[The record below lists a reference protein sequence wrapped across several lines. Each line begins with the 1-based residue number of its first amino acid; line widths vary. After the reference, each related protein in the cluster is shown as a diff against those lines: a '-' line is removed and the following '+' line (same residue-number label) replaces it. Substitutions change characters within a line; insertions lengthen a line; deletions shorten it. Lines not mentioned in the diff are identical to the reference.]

1 MSESVTLAVV
11 RGTFALLLFGSVVTW
26 VFVLV
31 KARQRWIT
39 RARDRRFLAAAGT
52 PLDLGAVKTAAGV
65 GGPAWRVAQ
74 AGLASL
80 AERGDVGAQRGD
92 DSTARQELERAL
104 SAQIHAERRADE
116 GGLAVLAS
124 IGTTAPF
131 VGLFGTV
138 LGIINALRAI
148 GHSGSASIEVVAAPI
163 GEALV
168 ATAIGI
174 AVAVPAVLA
183 YNFFL
188 RRAKIHVADLEQLA
202 SAFVGASVV
211 AAGFRG
217 GPLLAERSSRGERAG
232 AATAAVAFEG
242 PREASV

>member
-1 MSESVTLAVV
+1 MSESVTLAIV
-11 RGTFALLLFGSVVTW
+11 RGTFGLLVFGSVVTW
-26 VFVLV
+26 VLVLV
-31 KARQRWIT
+31 KTRQRLIT
-39 RARDRRFLAAAGT
+39 RARDRRFLAAVGT
-52 PLDLGAVKTAAGV
+52 PLDLGAIKAAAGRD
-65 GGPAWRVAQ
+65 GPAWRVAQ
-74 AGLASL
+74 VGVAALA
-80 AERGDVGAQRGD
+80 ARPQRGD
-92 DSTARQELERAL
+92 DATARQELERAL
-104 SAQIHAERRADE
+104 SAQIHLERRAAE

-188 RRAKIHVADLEQLA
+188 RRAKVNGADLEQLA
-202 SAFVGASVV
+202 SAFVGASVTGASFR
-211 AAGFRG
+211 AA
-217 GPLLAERSSRGERAG
+217 PAPAERAPRSERP
-232 AATAAVAFEG
+232 AAAAFEG

>member
-1 MSESVTLAVV
+1 MSESVTLAIV
-11 RGTFALLLFGSVVTW
+11 RGTFGLLLFGSVVTW
-26 VFVLV
+26 VLVLV

-39 RARDRRFLAAAGT
+39 RTRDQRFRAAAGT
-52 PLDLGAVKTAAGV
+52 PLDLGALKAAV
-65 GGPAWRVAQ
+65 GSEGPASRVAK
-74 AGLASL
+74 AGLVAL
-80 AERGDVGAQRGD
+80 ADARAQRGD
-92 DSTARQELERAL
+92 DVTARQELERAL
-104 SAQIHAERRADE
+104 SAQIHLERRAAE

-188 RRAKIHVADLEQLA
+188 RRAKVQAADLEQLA
-202 SAFVGASVV
+202 SAFVGASVTSP
-211 AAGFRG
+211 GFRAAS
-217 GPLLAERSSRGERAG
+217 LSAERPPRSER
-232 AATAAVAFEG
+232 TAAVAFEG